1 MFLLNYPMLESLY
14 LKNEPI
20 FSKTF
25 LFEHRQ
31 KDYLSSRELLSIT
44 HMKILDPEMESSKI
58 VFCFLKSIKTDAK
71 LYYK

>member
-31 KDYLSSRELLSIT
+31 KDYLSSREL
-44 HMKILDPEMESSKI
+44 
-58 VFCFLKSIKTDAK
+58 F
-71 LYYK
+71 